1 MKKRFTKFLAVALS
15 LAMLMSVVACGKKE
29 TTPEKTETGKTTE
42 QAGTVS
48 TETTTYD
55 IVVWVPE
62 EALALT
68 KTQIENY
75 NATNTDG
82 YKFNATVEAVSE
94 SDAATQMITDVE
106 AGADMFNFAQD
117 QLSRLIMAGA
127 VGKLGVKAEAFVREN
142 NDDGAIAAVTAGDA
156 LYGYPITSDNG
167 YYIFYDKRYV
177 SDEQA
182 KTVEGILE
190 ACKAAK
196 RNFACP
202 IGGNGWYLAGWFFG
216 VGCDSTWV
224 TDDEG
229 TFVSINDTFNS
240 EKGLIAAKGLYKIMS
255 SDCWVDSDQISEF
268 EAAIPCAVL
277 VAGPWWN
284 KKASEL
290 LGDNL
295 GAAKMPT
302 YTVDGKNYQ
311 IGSFCGSKIIG
322 VKPQTD
328 AAKGAALSKL
338 AQYMSGEECQKQR
351 FQQLEWGPSNK
362 VAQAMPEVKANPGL
376 TALAAQSPFAK
387 AQGNV
392 HGSWWDISK
401 AIGAGIKESD
411 GSDDALKAVLQ
422 KYYDDCNAVFLMTSD
437 EKEAFSVIGGI
448 CGSMWDKDF
457 PMTRVPESGDPTYYS
472 EALLLHAGET
482 FKCRQGASWDVNF
495 GDPNS
500 GDKDGNAIVPAD
512 GYYFVKLVTS
522 TDVKQGTV
530 TLEKTSYHAYSVIGS
545 VLGTGWDKDFAMSI
559 QADGKTFKLENV
571 ALHANETFKVRLAHN
586 WDNCWG
592 DPVNGDKDGNFIV
605 PADGTYTIV
614 FDSATSNVTLEK

>member
-1 MKKRFTKFLAVALS
+1 MKKRLTRFLAMALS
-15 LAMLMSVVACGKKE
+15 LVMLMSVAACGKKE
-29 TTPEKTETGKTTE
+29 DKASGNSSTDN
-42 QAGTVS
+42 GTAAAK
-48 TETTTYD
+48 TYD
-55 IVVWVPE
+55 VVIWVPE

-82 YKFNATVEAVSE
+82 IKFNATVEAVSE

-127 VGKLGVKAEAFVREN
+127 LAKLGNNAEKFVREN

-182 KTVEGILE
+182 KTVEGIIE

-196 RNFACP
+196 RNFAAP
-202 IGGNGWYLAGWFFG
+202 IGGNGWYIAGWFFG

-229 TFVSINDTFNS
+229 NFVSINDTFNS
-240 EKGLIAAKGLYKIMS
+240 EKGLIAAKGLYKIINS
-255 SDCWVDSDQISEF
+255 GCWVDSDQISEF

-284 KKASEL
+284 KKAKEL

-338 AQYMSGEECQKQR
+338 AQYMSGEECQMQR
-351 FQQLEWGPSNK
+351 FTELEWGPSNK
-362 VAQAMPEVKANPGL
+362 NAQTKDEVKANPGL

-401 AIGAGIKESD
+401 AIGAGIKDSD
-411 GSDDALKAVLQ
+411 GSDAALKAVLQ

-482 FKCRQGASWDVNF
+482 FKCRQGAAWDVNF

-522 TDVKQGTV
+522 TDFKQGTV

-545 VLGTGWDKDFAMSI
+545 VLGTMWDTDHAMSI
-559 QADGKTFKLENV
+559 QADGKTYKLENV
-571 ALHANETFKVRLAHN
+571 TLHAGEAFKVRLAHN

-592 DPVNGDKDGNFIV
+592 DPNSGDKDGNALV
-605 PADGTYTIV
+605 TADGTYTIV
-614 FDSATSNVTLEK
+614 FDSETGKVTLEK